1 MAGYWSLP
9 KVSQKVMKTK
19 LCLAK
24 LIIIDEISMVSSLNL
39 AYIHL
44 RLEEL
49 FGGDE
54 WFGATNM
61 ILVETFNYNL
71 SMAVLCLKTL
81 PKKHSYLLKL
91 GCAASIN
98 IWRDSVTYDEL
109 TINDRQK
116 SDSEFADLLDCVRCG
131 CPTDKTNA
139 ILQQRVIQ
147 GSITDKFEELCQVG
161 QTPLCLF
168 PTRNLCKQF
177 NKEML
182 EILGSDFHELVCVW
196 MTLTKPRPQENDPK
210 SSKVV
215 REAQQ

>member
-1 MAGYWSLP
+1 
-9 KVSQKVMKTK
+9 
-19 LCLAK
+19 
-24 LIIIDEISMVSSLNL
+24 MVWR
-39 AYIHL
+39 YKYDI
-44 RLEEL
+44 
-49 FGGDE
+49 GGDIQLQPVN
-54 WFGATNM
+54 G
-61 ILVETFNYNL
+61 
-71 SMAVLCLKTL
+71 SAVFENI

-147 GSITDKFEELCQVG
+147 GSITDKFEELCRVG

-196 MTLTKPRPQENDPK
+196 MRLTKPRPQENDQK

>member
-9 KVSQKVMKTK
+9 KVSQKVMKKK
-19 LCLAK
+19 LCRVK

-49 FGGDE
+49 FVGDE

-61 ILVETFNYNL
+61 ILVETTTT
-71 SMAVLCLKTL
+71 AVFENI

-147 GSITDKFEELCQVG
+147 GSITDKFEELC
-161 QTPLCLF
+161 
-168 PTRNLCKQF
+168 
-177 NKEML
+177 
-182 EILGSDFHELVCVW
+182 
-196 MTLTKPRPQENDPK
+196 
-210 SSKVV
+210 
-215 REAQQ
+215 